1 MDNTEMLPTTHALT
15 GVRALVAHNHR
26 GDVVVTHVP
35 GDPGT
40 APGMVRLT
48 PRHAGVDLSRA
59 TVEVVDGRLRVE
71 VPRIDDGGHGFTLGP
86 ISLGGGTAVHVEIE
100 VPAGVAVEATTKLG
114 DVLVQGTGGSTT
126 VRTGAGE
133 VRVERCLTVRAATG
147 AGNLTVGACT
157 GGSAT
162 TGTGEVVVDSSEGE
176 LHVRAGAGD
185 VRVNASS
192 GGAVSAATGAG
203 DIRVELLSGSAECRS
218 GAGDVTVVVPRGEPV
233 WLDLSAG
240 LGTVRRDV
248 EPVGAPADGQAY
260 LSVKA
265 RTGLGDVTV
274 RHP

>member
-1 MDNTEMLPTTHALT
+1 MSSIEIVPTTHELT
-15 GVRALVAHNHR
+15 GVRSVLARNHR
-26 GDVVVTHVP
+26 GDVVVTHVAGEP
-35 GDPGT
+35 DGA
-40 APGMVRLT
+40 APARVRLT
-48 PRHAGVDLSRA
+48 PRHGADLTSA

-86 ISLGGGTAVHVEIE
+86 LSLGGGVAVHVEIE
-100 VPAGVAVEATTKLG
+100 VPAGVAVDASTKIG
-114 DVLVQGTGGSTT
+114 DVLVQGTAGDAS

-133 VRVERCLTVRAATG
+133 VRVERCLAVRAATG

-162 TGTGEVVVDSSEGE
+162 TGTGELLVESSEGD
-176 LHVRAGAGD
+176 LHVRTGAGD
-185 VRVNASS
+185 VRVSESS

-203 DIRVELLSGSAECRS
+203 DISVTLLSGSAECRS

-240 LGTVRRDV
+240 LGSVRRDV
-248 EPVGAPADGQAY
+248 EPVGAPAEGQPY